1 MAKVRGIP
9 RAFQGTRAIPGQ
21 YTTDPDIATP
31 EQIRSIG
38 TALDKAKKIG
48 QGQRVDT
55 LMPKSSPLVSS
66 LKAPKTGPG
75 ATERAP
81 APASQGVSATS
92 PEIVT
97 SPTIV
102 NYSTGSKGTP
112 IKKNYAKLDVSK
124 LSESQTASIKMLK
137 ASLEIQNVIPEEDPG
152 FKLFGEVL
160 MRKQT
165 TEPEQNRLRAIFRRF
180 DNLYHPNIVTLGG
193 ADHWADDAT
202 ARTAGR
208 AHVSVNVHAAYVN
221 IPASLQ
227 AVMPV
232 INYVPEGQDN
242 DSRAKAANAERLFF
256 RWAEENE
263 FDLVLEDAC
272 FIKALYGYTA
282 AKIYWDAEKQMPKV
296 RIVESPENL
305 YLGFGVSDFSR
316 VDWAL
321 YCYGMSPQAVEEDY
335 GIRVVPTQQG
345 GKWYNYTA
353 STHDDPIANVY
364 LNQFERNPLRRETPY
379 EMQQVEVYD
388 YWYKV
393 PGVAGKAPTVYNAIF
408 VGNTL
413 VKNTKH
419 AEFRGDLPYIL
430 LPNAKVPGSPYGK
443 PELYDVEQLL
453 REKDER
459 ITNQAQMIHSVIG
472 GQMFQLVGAEAPDE
486 IPANAIPKPGKMAA
500 PGPGNEIRSI
510 SPFIPQFQIEDY
522 NKRID
527 REIAVVTGLND
538 LLLGLAPS
546 GVLGSSRAIASLV
559 ANYEARISPKRK
571 LLYSWIKQVWRLC
584 AKIWET
590 KDKKVGVIFGG
601 NYRIEITPPELTP
614 RDTLEL
620 AQTAINLVQNRI
632 WSASRAMDRVGVEDP
647 EGEMGVIRDEQTDA
661 TLNPSAVMA
670 MANLVQMFQQMQ
682 LQQQQAAQEQFA
694 QQQASVENTARMLQ
708 QQPSGSQSLNQLEN
722 QAQPPAGAVPSNAL
736 APNGA
741 PLSSGQPI
749 DQTLANGEQLMPP
762 VGGNV

>member
-1 MAKVRGIP
+1 MAKVRGVP
-9 RAFQGTRAIPGQ
+9 RAFKGTRGIPGQ

-31 EQIRSIG
+31 QQIQSIG
-38 TALDKAKKIG
+38 KAVDKAKRIG
-48 QGQRVDT
+48 RGEQVIDRVAGGAPLITTATPAGVRGD
-55 LMPKSSPLVSS
+55 SSR
-66 LKAPKTGPG
+66 
-75 ATERAP
+75 RAP
-81 APASQGVSATS
+81 AGANSGIRATGPDIATTPAKL
-92 PEIVT
+92 
-97 SPTIV
+97 
-102 NYSTGSKGTP
+102 NYKKGDAGSP
-112 IKKNYAKLDVSK
+112 IKTRYQRLDKSK
-124 LSESQTASIKMLK
+124 LTEQQAAVVKLMEQKL
-137 ASLEIQNVIPEEDPG
+137 AVQNSTPDQDPE
-152 FKLFGEVL
+152 FLLYSEVL
-160 MRKQT
+160 MRKQSG
-165 TEPEQNRLRAIFRRF
+165 EPEQNRLRAIFRRF
-180 DNLYHPNIVTLGG
+180 DNLYHPNIITLGG

-242 DSRAKAANAERLFF
+242 DARARAANAERLFF

-272 FIKALYGYTA
+272 FVKALYGYTA
-282 AKIYWDAEKQMPKV
+282 AKIHWDAERQTPRI

-305 YLGFGVSDFSR
+305 YLGFGNSDFSR

-335 GIRVVPTQQG
+335 GITVVAAQQG

-364 LNQFERNPLRRETPY
+364 QNQFERNPLRRETPY

-393 PGVAGKAPTVYNAIF
+393 PGAPGKAPTVYNAIF
-408 VGNTL
+408 VGNTM

-419 AEFRGDLPYIL
+419 SEFRGDIPYIL
-430 LPNAKVPGSPYGK
+430 LSNAKVPGSPYGK

-472 GQMFQLVGAEAPDE
+472 GQMFQLVGPEAPDE

-522 NKRID
+522 NRRID

-559 ANYEARISPKRK
+559 ANYEARIAPKRK
-571 LLYSWIKQVWRLC
+571 LLYSWVKQVWRMC

-590 KDKKVGVIFGG
+590 KNKEVGLILGG

-632 WSASRAMDRVGVEDP
+632 WSANRAMDRVGVEDP
-647 EGEMGVIRDEQTDA
+647 EGEMSVIRDEQTDA
-661 TLNPSAVMA
+661 TINPSSVMA

-682 LQQQQAAQEQFA
+682 LQQQQATQDQFA

-708 QQPSGSQSLNQLEN
+708 QQPAGSQSLNQPEN
-722 QAQPPAGAVPSNAL
+722 QAQPPAEALPANAVAQ
-736 APNGA
+736 GA
-741 PLSSGQPI
+741 PMAPG
-749 DQTLANGEQLMPP
+749 LAEGGE
-762 VGGNV
+762 

>member
-1 MAKVRGIP
+1 MAKVRGVP
-9 RAFQGTRAIPGQ
+9 RAFQGKRAIPGQ
-21 YTTDPDIATP
+21 YTTDPDVATP
-31 EQIRSIG
+31 AQIQSIG
-38 TALDKAKKIG
+38 KAVDKAKRIG
-48 QGQRVDT
+48 RGEQVIDRVGGGAPLITKATPAGVRGD
-55 LMPKSSPLVSS
+55 SSR
-66 LKAPKTGPG
+66 
-75 ATERAP
+75 RAP
-81 APASQGVSATS
+81 AGANSGFQATGPDIATS
-92 PEIVT
+92 PVK
-97 SPTIV
+97 V
-102 NYSTGSKGTP
+102 NYKKGDAGSP
-112 IKKNYAKLDVSK
+112 IKTRYQRLDKSK
-124 LSESQTASIKMLK
+124 LTEQQAAVVKLMEQKLAVQNSAPDQDPEFMLY
-137 ASLEIQNVIPEEDPG
+137 S
-152 FKLFGEVL
+152 EVL

-165 TEPEQNRLRAIFRRF
+165 SEPEQNRLRAIFRRF
-180 DNLYHPNIVTLGG
+180 DNLYHPNIITLGG

-232 INYVPEGQDN
+232 INYVPEGQEVDAR
-242 DSRAKAANAERLFF
+242 SRAANAERLFF

-272 FIKALYGYTA
+272 FVKALYGYTA
-282 AKIYWDAEKQMPKV
+282 AKIHWDAERQTPRV

-305 YLGFGVSDFSR
+305 YLGFGNSDFSR

-335 GIRVVPTQQG
+335 GIRVVAAQQG

-364 LNQFERNPLRRETPY
+364 QNQFERNPLRRETPY

-393 PGVAGKAPTVYNAIF
+393 PGAPGKAPTVYNAIF
-408 VGNTL
+408 VGNTM

-419 AEFRGDLPYIL
+419 SEFRGEIPYIL
-430 LPNAKVPGSPYGK
+430 LTNAKVPGSPYGK

-472 GQMFQLVGAEAPDE
+472 GQMFQLVGPEAPDE
-486 IPANAIPKPGKMAA
+486 VPPNAIPKPGKMAA

-522 NKRID
+522 NRRID

-559 ANYEARISPKRK
+559 ANYEARIAPKRK
-571 LLYSWIKQVWRLC
+571 LLYSWIKQVWRMC

-590 KDKKVGVIFGG
+590 KNKEVGLILGG

-632 WSASRAMDRVGVEDP
+632 WSANRAMDRVGVEDP
-647 EGEMGVIRDEQTDA
+647 EGEMSVIRDEQTDA
-661 TLNPSAVMA
+661 TINPSSVMA

-682 LQQQQAAQEQFA
+682 LQQQQAVQDQFA

-708 QQPSGSQSLNQLEN
+708 QQPAGSQSLNQPEN
-722 QAQPPAGAVPSNAL
+722 QAQPPAGALPDNAV
-736 APNGA
+736 AQGA
-741 PLSSGQPI
+741 PMAPGLTEG
-749 DQTLANGEQLMPP
+749 GE
-762 VGGNV
+762 

>member
-1 MAKVRGIP
+1 MMAKVRGVP
-9 RAFQGTRAIPGQ
+9 RAFQGKRAIPGQ
-21 YTTDPDIATP
+21 YTTDPDVATP
-31 EQIRSIG
+31 AQIQSIG
-38 TALDKAKKIG
+38 KAVDKAKRIG
-48 QGQRVDT
+48 RGEQVIDRVGGGAPLITKATPAGVRGD
-55 LMPKSSPLVSS
+55 SSR
-66 LKAPKTGPG
+66 
-75 ATERAP
+75 RAP
-81 APASQGVSATS
+81 AGANSGFQATGPDIATS
-92 PEIVT
+92 PVK
-97 SPTIV
+97 V
-102 NYSTGSKGTP
+102 NYKKGDAGSP
-112 IKKNYAKLDVSK
+112 IKTRYQRLDKTKLTEQQAAVVK
-124 LSESQTASIKMLK
+124 LMEQKLAVQNSAPDQDPEFMLY
-137 ASLEIQNVIPEEDPG
+137 S
-152 FKLFGEVL
+152 EVL

-165 TEPEQNRLRAIFRRF
+165 SEPEQNRLRAIFRRF
-180 DNLYHPNIVTLGG
+180 DNLYHPNIITLGG

-232 INYVPEGQDN
+232 INYVPEGQEVDA
-242 DSRAKAANAERLFF
+242 RARAANAERLFF

-272 FIKALYGYTA
+272 FVKALYGYTA
-282 AKIYWDAEKQMPKV
+282 AKIHWDAERQTPRV

-305 YLGFGVSDFSR
+305 YLGFGNSDFSR

-335 GIRVVPTQQG
+335 GIRVVAAQQG

-364 LNQFERNPLRRETPY
+364 QNQFERNPLRRETPY

-393 PGVAGKAPTVYNAIF
+393 PGAPGKAPTVYNAIF
-408 VGNTL
+408 VGNTM

-419 AEFRGDLPYIL
+419 SEFRGEIPYIL
-430 LPNAKVPGSPYGK
+430 LTNAKVPGSPYGK

-472 GQMFQLVGAEAPDE
+472 GQMFQLVGPEAPDE
-486 IPANAIPKPGKMAA
+486 VPPNAIPKPGKMAA

-522 NKRID
+522 NRRID

-559 ANYEARISPKRK
+559 ANYEARIAPKRK
-571 LLYSWIKQVWRLC
+571 LLYSWIKQVWRMC

-590 KDKKVGVIFGG
+590 KNKEVGLILGG

-632 WSASRAMDRVGVEDP
+632 WSANRAMDRVGVEDP
-647 EGEMGVIRDEQTDA
+647 EGEMSVIRDEQTDA
-661 TLNPSAVMA
+661 TINPSSVMA

-682 LQQQQAAQEQFA
+682 LQQQQAVQDQFA

-708 QQPSGSQSLNQLEN
+708 QQPAGSQSLNQPEN
-722 QAQPPAGAVPSNAL
+722 QAQPPAGALPANAV
-736 APNGA
+736 AQGA
-741 PLSSGQPI
+741 PMAPGLTEG
-749 DQTLANGEQLMPP
+749 GE
-762 VGGNV
+762 

>member
-1 MAKVRGIP
+1 MAKVRGVP
-9 RAFQGTRAIPGQ
+9 RAFKGTRGIPGQ

-31 EQIRSIG
+31 QQIQSIG
-38 TALDKAKKIG
+38 KAVDKAKRIG
-48 QGQRVDT
+48 RGEQVIDRVAGGAPLITTATPAGVRGD
-55 LMPKSSPLVSS
+55 SSR
-66 LKAPKTGPG
+66 
-75 ATERAP
+75 RAP
-81 APASQGVSATS
+81 AGANSGIRATGPDIATTPAKL
-92 PEIVT
+92 
-97 SPTIV
+97 
-102 NYSTGSKGTP
+102 NYKKGDAGSP
-112 IKKNYAKLDVSK
+112 IKTRYQRLDKSK
-124 LSESQTASIKMLK
+124 LTEQQAAVVKLMEQKLAVQNSTPDQDPEFMLY
-137 ASLEIQNVIPEEDPG
+137 S
-152 FKLFGEVL
+152 EVL
-160 MRKQT
+160 MRKQSG
-165 TEPEQNRLRAIFRRF
+165 EPEQNRLRAIFRRF
-180 DNLYHPNIVTLGG
+180 DNLYHPNIITLGG

-242 DSRAKAANAERLFF
+242 DARARAANAERLFF

-272 FIKALYGYTA
+272 FVKALYGYTA
-282 AKIYWDAEKQMPKV
+282 AKIHWDAERQTPRV

-305 YLGFGVSDFSR
+305 YLGFGNSDFSR

-335 GIRVVPTQQG
+335 GITVVAAQQG

-353 STHDDPIANVY
+353 STHDDPIASVY
-364 LNQFERNPLRRETPY
+364 QNQFERNPLRRETPY

-393 PGVAGKAPTVYNAIF
+393 PGAPGKAPTVYNAIF
-408 VGNTL
+408 VGNTM

-419 AEFRGDLPYIL
+419 SEFRGDIPYIL
-430 LPNAKVPGSPYGK
+430 LSNAKVPGSPYGK

-472 GQMFQLVGAEAPDE
+472 GQMFQLVGPEAPDE
-486 IPANAIPKPGKMAA
+486 VPANAIP
-500 PGPGNEIRSI
+500 
-510 SPFIPQFQIEDY
+510 
-522 NKRID
+522 
-527 REIAVVTGLND
+527 
-538 LLLGLAPS
+538 GLAPS

-559 ANYEARISPKRK
+559 ANYEARIAPKRK
-571 LLYSWIKQVWRLC
+571 LLYSWVKQVWRMC

-590 KDKKVGVIFGG
+590 KNKEVGLVLGG

-647 EGEMGVIRDEQTDA
+647 DGEMSVIRDEQTDA
-661 TLNPSAVMA
+661 TINPSSVMA

-682 LQQQQAAQEQFA
+682 LQQQQATQDQFA

-708 QQPSGSQSLNQLEN
+708 QQPAGSQSLNQPEN
-722 QAQPPAGAVPSNAL
+722 QAQPPAGALPANAV
-736 APNGA
+736 AQGA
-741 PLSSGQPI
+741 PMAPG
-749 DQTLANGEQLMPP
+749 LAEGGE
-762 VGGNV
+762 

>member
-1 MAKVRGIP
+1 MAKVRKIP
-9 RAFQGTRAIPGQ
+9 QAFEGTRGVPGQ

-31 EQIRSIG
+31 DQIASIG
-38 TALDKAKKIG
+38 KALDKAKRIG
-48 QGQRVDT
+48 RGEQVRTPMDRTNPLTTSLSPAGVSGD
-55 LMPKSSPLVSS
+55 SSR
-66 LKAPKTGPG
+66 
-75 ATERAP
+75 RAP
-81 APASQGVSATS
+81 AGTSGGIQATGPDIARTPAK
-92 PEIVT
+92 I
-97 SPTIV
+97 
-102 NYSTGSKGTP
+102 NYKKGDAGSP
-112 IKKNYAKLDVSK
+112 IKTRFQRLDKAKLNEQQAAVLK
-124 LSESQTASIKMLK
+124 LMEQKLAVKNSS
-137 ASLEIQNVIPEEDPG
+137 PDEDPE
-152 FKLFGEVL
+152 FKLFAEVL

-165 TEPEQNRLRAIFRRF
+165 TEPEQNRLRSVFRRF
-180 DNLYHPNIVTLGG
+180 DNLYHPNIMTLGG
-193 ADHWADDAT
+193 ADHWADDPT
-202 ARTAGR
+202 ARTSGR

-232 INYVPEGQDN
+232 INYVPEGMDQQARE
-242 DSRAKAANAERLFF
+242 RASNAERLFF

-263 FDLVLEDAC
+263 FDLLLEDAC

-282 AKIYWDAEKQMPKV
+282 AKIYWDAEKKVPRV

-305 YLGFGVSDFSR
+305 YLGFGTSDFSR
-316 VDWAL
+316 LDWSL
-321 YCYGMSPQAVEEDY
+321 YTYGMSPQAVEEDY
-335 GIRVVPTQQG
+335 GVSITPVQQG

-353 STHDDPIANVY
+353 STHDDPIASIY
-364 LNQFERNPLRRETPY
+364 LNQYERNPLRRETPY
-379 EMQQVEVYD
+379 EMSQVEVYD

-393 PGVAGKAPTVYNAIF
+393 PGQPGKAPTVRNAIF

-413 VKNTKH
+413 VKDEAH
-419 AEFRGDLPYIL
+419 VEFRGEIPYVL
-430 LPNAKVPGSPYGK
+430 LSNAKVPGSPYGK

-472 GQMFQLVGAEAPDE
+472 GQMFQLVGPEAPDE

-559 ANYEARISPKRK
+559 ANYEARIAPKRK
-571 LLYSWIKQVWRLC
+571 LLYSWIKQVWKMS
-584 AKIWET
+584 AQIWET
-590 KDKKVGVIFGG
+590 KVPDVISVFEG
-601 NYRIEITPPELTP
+601 NYRLDITPPELTP

-647 EGEMGVIRDEQTDA
+647 EGEMTVIRDEQTDA

-682 LQQQQAAQEQFA
+682 MQQKQNAQQQFA
-694 QQQASVENTARMLQ
+694 DQQASVQNVARTLQ
-708 QQPSGSQSLNQLEN
+708 APAAGTQSLNQPEN
-722 QAQPPAGAVPSNAL
+722 QAQPPAEAIPSNAL

-741 PLSSGQPI
+741 PLAPGAAP
-749 DQTLANGEQLMPP
+749 TNEVPA
-762 VGGNV
+762 

>member
-1 MAKVRGIP
+1 MAKVRGVP
-9 RAFQGTRAIPGQ
+9 RAFQGKRAIPGQ
-21 YTTDPDIATP
+21 YTTDPDVATP
-31 EQIRSIG
+31 AQIQSIG
-38 TALDKAKKIG
+38 KAVDKAKRIG
-48 QGQRVDT
+48 RGEQVIDRVGGGAPLITKATPAGVRGD
-55 LMPKSSPLVSS
+55 SSR
-66 LKAPKTGPG
+66 
-75 ATERAP
+75 RAP
-81 APASQGVSATS
+81 AGANSGFQATGPDIATS
-92 PEIVT
+92 PVK
-97 SPTIV
+97 V
-102 NYSTGSKGTP
+102 NYKKGDAGSP
-112 IKKNYAKLDVSK
+112 IKTRYQRLDKTKLTEQQAAVVK
-124 LSESQTASIKMLK
+124 LMEQKLAVQNSAPDQDPEFMLY
-137 ASLEIQNVIPEEDPG
+137 S
-152 FKLFGEVL
+152 EVL

-165 TEPEQNRLRAIFRRF
+165 SEPEQNRLRAIFRRF
-180 DNLYHPNIVTLGG
+180 DNLYHPNIITLGG

-232 INYVPEGQDN
+232 INYVPEGQEVDA
-242 DSRAKAANAERLFF
+242 RARAANAERLFF

-272 FIKALYGYTA
+272 FVKALYGYTA
-282 AKIYWDAEKQMPKV
+282 AKIHWDAERQTPRV

-305 YLGFGVSDFSR
+305 YLGFGNSDFSR

-335 GIRVVPTQQG
+335 GIRVVAAQQG

-364 LNQFERNPLRRETPY
+364 QNQFERNPLRRETPY

-393 PGVAGKAPTVYNAIF
+393 PGAPGKAPTVYNAIF
-408 VGNTL
+408 VGNTM

-419 AEFRGDLPYIL
+419 SEFRGEIPYIL
-430 LPNAKVPGSPYGK
+430 LTNAKVPGSPYGK

-472 GQMFQLVGAEAPDE
+472 GQMFQLVGPEAPDE
-486 IPANAIPKPGKMAA
+486 VPPNAIPKPGKMAA

-522 NKRID
+522 NRRID

-559 ANYEARISPKRK
+559 ANYEARIAPKRK
-571 LLYSWIKQVWRLC
+571 LLYSWIKQVWRMC

-590 KDKKVGVIFGG
+590 KNKEVGLILGG

-632 WSASRAMDRVGVEDP
+632 WSANRAMDRVGVEDP
-647 EGEMGVIRDEQTDA
+647 EGEMSVIRDEQTDA
-661 TLNPSAVMA
+661 TINPSSVMA

-682 LQQQQAAQEQFA
+682 LQQQQAVQDQFA

-708 QQPSGSQSLNQLEN
+708 QQPAGSQSLNQPEN
-722 QAQPPAGAVPSNAL
+722 QAQPPAGALPANAV
-736 APNGA
+736 AQGA
-741 PLSSGQPI
+741 PMAPGLTEG
-749 DQTLANGEQLMPP
+749 GE
-762 VGGNV
+762 

>member
-1 MAKVRGIP
+1 MAKVRGVP
-9 RAFQGTRAIPGQ
+9 RAFQGKRAIPGQ

-31 EQIRSIG
+31 QQIQSIG
-38 TALDKAKKIG
+38 KAVDKAKRIG
-48 QGQRVDT
+48 RGEQVIDRVNGGAPLITTATPAGVRGD
-55 LMPKSSPLVSS
+55 SSR
-66 LKAPKTGPG
+66 
-75 ATERAP
+75 RAP
-81 APASQGVSATS
+81 AGANSGIRATGPDIATS
-92 PEIVT
+92 PVKL
-97 SPTIV
+97 
-102 NYSTGSKGTP
+102 NYKKGDAGSP
-112 IKKNYAKLDVSK
+112 IKTRYQRLDKSK
-124 LSESQTASIKMLK
+124 LTEQQAAVVKLMEQKLAVQNSTPDQDPEFMLY
-137 ASLEIQNVIPEEDPG
+137 S
-152 FKLFGEVL
+152 EVL
-160 MRKQT
+160 MRKQSS
-165 TEPEQNRLRAIFRRF
+165 EPEQNRLRAIFRRF
-180 DNLYHPNIVTLGG
+180 DNLYHPNIITLGG

-242 DSRAKAANAERLFF
+242 DARARASNAERLFF

-263 FDLVLEDAC
+263 FDLILEDAC
-272 FIKALYGYTA
+272 FVKALYGYTA
-282 AKIYWDAEKQMPKV
+282 AKIHWDAERQTPRV

-305 YLGFGVSDFSR
+305 YLGFGNSDFSR

-335 GIRVVPTQQG
+335 GITVVAAQQG

-353 STHDDPIANVY
+353 STHDDPIASVY
-364 LNQFERNPLRRETPY
+364 QNQFERNPLRRETPY

-393 PGVAGKAPTVYNAIF
+393 PGTPGKAPTVYNAIF
-408 VGNTL
+408 VGNTM

-419 AEFRGDLPYIL
+419 SEFRGEIPYIL
-430 LPNAKVPGSPYGK
+430 LSNAKVPGSPYGK

-472 GQMFQLVGAEAPDE
+472 GQMFQLVGPEAPDE
-486 IPANAIPKPGKMAA
+486 IPVNAIPKPGKMAA

-522 NKRID
+522 NRRID

-559 ANYEARISPKRK
+559 ANYEARIAPKRK
-571 LLYSWIKQVWRLC
+571 MLYSWVKQVWKMC

-590 KDKKVGVIFGG
+590 KNKEVGLILGG

-632 WSASRAMDRVGVEDP
+632 WSANRAMDRVGVEDP
-647 EGEMGVIRDEQTDA
+647 EGEMSVIRDEQTDA
-661 TLNPSAVMA
+661 TINPSSVMA

-682 LQQQQAAQEQFA
+682 LQQQQATQDQFA

-708 QQPSGSQSLNQLEN
+708 QQPAGSQSLNQPEN
-722 QAQPPAGAVPSNAL
+722 QAQPPAGALPANAV
-736 APNGA
+736 AQGA
-741 PLSSGQPI
+741 PMAPG
-749 DQTLANGEQLMPP
+749 LAEGGE
-762 VGGNV
+762 

>member
-31 EQIRSIG
+31 AQIKSIG
-38 TALDKAKKIG
+38 TSLDKAKRIG
-48 QGQRVDT
+48 KGERIIDLAPQGKPV
-55 LMPKSSPLVSS
+55 VSS
-66 LKAPKTGPG
+66 LKAPKTKYGSTAASIPLAKDG
-75 ATERAP
+75 IAP
-81 APASQGVSATS
+81 D
-92 PEIVT
+92 IVT
-97 SPTIV
+97 SPTVV
-102 NYSTGSKGTP
+102 NYSTGAKGTP
-112 IKKNYAKLDVSK
+112 LKTNFAKLDVGR
-124 LSESQTASIKMLK
+124 LTESQVASVKMLK
-137 ASLEIQNVIPEEDPG
+137 TSLEVQDINPDTNFE
-152 FKLFGEVL
+152 FNLFGEVL

-165 TEPEQNRLRAIFRRF
+165 GEPEQNRLRALFRRF
-180 DNLYHPNIVTLGG
+180 DNLYHPNIITLGG

-232 INYVPEGQDN
+232 INYIPAGEDK
-242 DSRAKAANAERLFF
+242 DSRMLAANAERLFF
-256 RWAEENE
+256 RWAEENQFE
-263 FDLVLEDAC
+263 LLLEDAC
-272 FIKALYGYTA
+272 FIKSLYGYTA
-282 AKIYWDAEKQMPKV
+282 GKIYWDAENRLPRL
-296 RIVESPENL
+296 RIVEMPENL
-305 YLGFGVSDFSR
+305 YLGFGMSDFSR
-316 VDWAL
+316 LDWAI
-321 YCYGMSPQAVEEDY
+321 YTYGMSPQAVEEDY
-335 GIRVVPTQQG
+335 GIKVVATQQG

-364 LNQFERNPLRRETPY
+364 QNQFERNPLRRETPY

-393 PGVAGKAPTVYNAIF
+393 PGAPGKAPTVYNAIF

-413 VKNTKH
+413 VKNTAH
-419 AEFRGDLPYIL
+419 SEYRGEIPYIL
-430 LPNAKVPGSPYGK
+430 LSNAKVPGSPYGK

-472 GQMFQLVGAEAPDE
+472 GQMFQLVGPEAPDE
-486 IPANAIPKPGKMAA
+486 VPANAIPKPGKMAA

-522 NKRID
+522 NRRVD

-559 ANYEARISPKRK
+559 ANYEARIAPKRK
-571 LLYSWIKQVWRLC
+571 LLYSWIKKVWKMC
-584 AKIWET
+584 AQMWET
-590 KDKKVGVIFGG
+590 KQEEVGLVFNG
-601 NYRIEITPPELTP
+601 NYRLDITPPELTP

-632 WSASRAMDRVGVEDP
+632 WSAERAMDRVGVEDP
-647 EGEMGVIRDEQTDA
+647 EGEMIVIREEQTDA
-661 TLNPSAVMA
+661 TINPSSVMA
-670 MANLVQMFQQMQ
+670 MANLMQMFQQMGM
-682 LQQQQAAQEQFA
+682 QQQQAAAEQFA
-694 QQQASVENTARMLQ
+694 QQQASVANTARTLQ
-708 QQPSGSQSLNQLEN
+708 APAAGTQSLNQPEN
-722 QAQPPAGAVPSNAL
+722 QAQPPAEATPENAL
-736 APNGA
+736 AANAA
-741 PLSSGQPI
+741 PE
-749 DQTLANGEQLMPP
+749 GEVPA
-762 VGGNV
+762 

>member
-1 MAKVRGIP
+1 MAKVRGVP
-9 RAFQGTRAIPGQ
+9 RSFQGTRGVPGQ
-21 YTTDPDIATP
+21 YTTDPNVATP
-31 EQIRSIG
+31 EQIASIG
-38 TALDKAKKIG
+38 KAVDKAKRIG
-48 QGQRVDT
+48 RGEQVIDRVAGGAPLITKATPAGVRGD
-55 LMPKSSPLVSS
+55 SSR
-66 LKAPKTGPG
+66 
-75 ATERAP
+75 RAP
-81 APASQGVSATS
+81 AGANSGIQATGPDIATS
-92 PEIVT
+92 PVK
-97 SPTIV
+97 V
-102 NYSTGSKGTP
+102 NYKKGDAGSP
-112 IKKNYAKLDVSK
+112 IKTRYQRLDKSRLTEQQAAVVKLMEQK
-124 LSESQTASIKMLK
+124 LAVQNSAPDQDPEFMLY
-137 ASLEIQNVIPEEDPG
+137 S
-152 FKLFGEVL
+152 EVL

-180 DNLYHPNIVTLGG
+180 DNLYHPNIITLGG

-242 DSRAKAANAERLFF
+242 EARARASNAERLFF

-282 AKIYWDAEKQMPKV
+282 AKIHWDAERQVPRV

-305 YLGFGVSDFSR
+305 YLGFGNSDFSR

-335 GIRVVPTQQG
+335 GIRVVAAQQG

-364 LNQFERNPLRRETPY
+364 QNQFERNPLRRETPY

-393 PGVAGKAPTVYNAIF
+393 PGAPGKAPTVYNAIF
-408 VGNTL
+408 VGNTM

-419 AEFRGDLPYIL
+419 AEFRGEIPYIL
-430 LPNAKVPGSPYGK
+430 LTNAKVPGSPYGK

-472 GQMFQLVGAEAPDE
+472 GQMFQLVGPEAPDE
-486 IPANAIPKPGKMAA
+486 VPPNAIPKPGKIAS

-522 NKRID
+522 NRRID

-559 ANYEARISPKRK
+559 ANYEARIAPKRK
-571 LLYSWIKQVWRLC
+571 LLYSWIKQVWRMC

-590 KDKKVGVIFGG
+590 KNKDVSLVFGG

-632 WSASRAMDRVGVEDP
+632 WSATRAMDRVGVEDP
-647 EGEMGVIRDEQTDA
+647 EGEMTVIRDEQTDA
-661 TLNPSAVMA
+661 TINPSSVMA

-682 LQQQQAAQEQFA
+682 LQQQQAAQDQFA
-694 QQQASVENTARMLQ
+694 QQQASVENTARLLQ
-708 QQPSGSQSLNQLEN
+708 QQPAGSQSLNQPEN
-722 QAQPPAGAVPSNAL
+722 QAQPPAGALPANAV
-736 APNGA
+736 AQGA
-741 PLSSGQPI
+741 PMAPG
-749 DQTLANGEQLMPP
+749 LAEGGE
-762 VGGNV
+762 

>member
-1 MAKVRGIP
+1 MAKVRGVP

-31 EQIRSIG
+31 AQIKSIG
-38 TALDKAKKIG
+38 KAVNKARRLSTGEIIREPLGGGNPLVTQATPATVTAGSTSRSVPKAKDGI
-48 QGQRVDT
+48 R
-55 LMPKSSPLVSS
+55 
-66 LKAPKTGPG
+66 ATGP
-75 ATERAP
+75 A
-81 APASQGVSATS
+81 VATS
-92 PEIVT
+92 PVALNASAGGIGV
-97 SPTIV
+97 
-102 NYSTGSKGTP
+102 P
-112 IKKNYAKLDVSK
+112 INKRFAKLEVGK
-124 LSESQTASIKMLK
+124 LTETQSASIKMLK
-137 ASLEIQNVIPEEDPG
+137 TSLEVQDVNPDTNFE
-152 FKLFGEVL
+152 FNLFGEVL

-165 TEPEQNRLRAIFRRF
+165 SEPEQNRLRALFRRF
-180 DNLYHPNIVTLGG
+180 DNLYHPNVITLGG

-232 INYVPEGQDN
+232 INYIPAGEDK
-242 DSRAKAANAERLFF
+242 DSRIMAANAERLFF
-256 RWAEENE
+256 RWAEENQ
-263 FDLVLEDAC
+263 FDVLLEDAC
-272 FIKALYGYTA
+272 FIKSLYGYTA
-282 AKIYWDAEKQMPKV
+282 GKVYWDAENKLPRL
-296 RIVESPENL
+296 RIVEMPENL
-305 YLGFGVSDFSR
+305 YLGFGMSDFSR
-316 VDWAL
+316 LDWAL
-321 YCYGMSPQAVEEDY
+321 YTYGMSPQAVEEDY
-335 GIRVVPTQQG
+335 GIKVVTTQQG

-364 LNQFERNPLRRETPY
+364 QNQFERNPLRRETPY

-393 PGVAGKAPTVYNAIF
+393 PGAPGKAPTVYNAIF

-413 VKNTKH
+413 VKNSRHT
-419 AEFRGDLPYIL
+419 EYRGEIPYVL
-430 LPNAKVPGSPYGK
+430 LSNAKVPGSPYGK

-472 GQMFQLVGAEAPDE
+472 GQMFQLVGPEAPDE

-522 NKRID
+522 NRRVD

-559 ANYEARISPKRK
+559 ANYEARIAPKRK
-571 LLYSWIKQVWRLC
+571 LLYSWIKQVWKMC
-584 AKIWET
+584 AQMWET
-590 KDKKVGVIFGG
+590 KQPEVGLVFNG
-601 NYRIEITPPELTP
+601 NYRLDITPPELTP

-632 WSASRAMDRVGVEDP
+632 WSAERAMDRVGVEDP
-647 EGEMGVIRDEQTDA
+647 EGELMVIREEQTDA
-661 TLNPSAVMA
+661 TLNPSSVMA
-670 MANLVQMFQQMQ
+670 MANLMQMFQQMG
-682 LQQQQAAQEQFA
+682 LQQQQAAAEQFA
-694 QQQASVENTARMLQ
+694 QQQASVANTARTLQ
-708 QQPSGSQSLNQLEN
+708 APAAGTQSLNQPEN
-722 QAQPPAGAVPSNAL
+722 QAQSPAEATPENAL
-736 APNGA
+736 GENAAPE
-741 PLSSGQPI
+741 
-749 DQTLANGEQLMPP
+749 GEVPA
-762 VGGNV
+762 

>member
-1 MAKVRGIP
+1 MAKVRGVP
-9 RAFQGTRAIPGQ
+9 RAFKGTRGIPGQ

-31 EQIRSIG
+31 QQIQSIG
-38 TALDKAKKIG
+38 KAVDKAKRIG
-48 QGQRVDT
+48 RGEQVIDRVAGGAPLITTATPAGVRGD
-55 LMPKSSPLVSS
+55 SSR
-66 LKAPKTGPG
+66 
-75 ATERAP
+75 RAP
-81 APASQGVSATS
+81 AGANSGIRATGPDIATTPAKL
-92 PEIVT
+92 
-97 SPTIV
+97 
-102 NYSTGSKGTP
+102 NYKKGDAGSP
-112 IKKNYAKLDVSK
+112 IKTRYQRLDKSK
-124 LSESQTASIKMLK
+124 LTEQQAAVVKLMEQKL
-137 ASLEIQNVIPEEDPG
+137 AVQNSTPDQDPE
-152 FKLFGEVL
+152 FLLYSEVL
-160 MRKQT
+160 MRKQSG
-165 TEPEQNRLRAIFRRF
+165 EPEQNRLRAIFRRF
-180 DNLYHPNIVTLGG
+180 DNLYHPNIITLGG

-232 INYVPEGQDN
+232 INYVPDGQDN
-242 DSRAKAANAERLFF
+242 DARARAANAERLFF

-272 FIKALYGYTA
+272 FVKALYGYTA
-282 AKIYWDAEKQMPKV
+282 AKIHWDAERQTPRI

-305 YLGFGVSDFSR
+305 YLGFGNSDFSR

-335 GIRVVPTQQG
+335 GITVVAAQQG

-364 LNQFERNPLRRETPY
+364 QNQFERNPLRRETPY

-393 PGVAGKAPTVYNAIF
+393 PGAPGKAPTVYNAIF
-408 VGNTL
+408 VGNTM

-419 AEFRGDLPYIL
+419 SEFRGDIPYIL
-430 LPNAKVPGSPYGK
+430 LSNAKVPGSPYGK

-472 GQMFQLVGAEAPDE
+472 GQMFQLVGPEAPDE

-522 NKRID
+522 NRRID

-559 ANYEARISPKRK
+559 ANYEARIAPKRK
-571 LLYSWIKQVWRLC
+571 LLYSWVKQVWRMC

-590 KDKKVGVIFGG
+590 KNKEVGLILGG

-632 WSASRAMDRVGVEDP
+632 WSANRAMDRVGVEDP
-647 EGEMGVIRDEQTDA
+647 EGEMSVIRDEQTDA
-661 TLNPSAVMA
+661 TINPSSVMA

-682 LQQQQAAQEQFA
+682 LQQQQATQDQFA

-708 QQPSGSQSLNQLEN
+708 QQPAGSQSLNQPEN
-722 QAQPPAGAVPSNAL
+722 QAQPPAEALPANAVAQ
-736 APNGA
+736 GA
-741 PLSSGQPI
+741 PMAPG
-749 DQTLANGEQLMPP
+749 LAEGGE
-762 VGGNV
+762 